1 MYTIS
6 SIARMPIVMPVRARS
21 SIMRGYTTHFQETK
35 KMSSQILKALGLNA
49 IESGTY
55 LGNGEWAK
63 TDDAGTLEV
72 VNPSDHSILG
82 RVHASSTSDYETLVV
97 RAQAAYAI
105 WRTTP
110 APRRGEAIRLC
121 GDALRKHKDALG
133 SLVALEMGKIKPEG
147 DGEVQEM
154 IDIAD
159 FAVGQSRMLYGN
171 SMHSE
176 RPGHRMSEQW
186 HPLGLIG
193 IISAFNFPV
202 AVWAWNAF
210 IAAVC
215 GDISIWKPSP
225 KTPLSAIAS
234 LKICNEALK
243 AGGFPDIFFLFN
255 DAGVELAQTFVDDH
269 RIPLISF
276 TGSTAVGRTVG
287 ERVARRMGRS
297 LLELGGNNAIIVD
310 ETADLKLAIP
320 AIVFGA
326 VGTAG
331 QRCTSTRRVLIHKSI
346 YADVLGKLVSA
357 YQQVEKKIGD
367 PTLATTLMGP
377 LNSQASVSGFLGAVD
392 KATKSGG
399 KVETGGKAL
408 GDRKGNFVLPTI
420 ISGLKNS
427 DAVVQTETFAP
438 ILYAMP
444 FDTLDQ
450 AIEMQNAVP
459 QGLSSSIFT
468 ANLKAAEAYLSSA
481 GSDCGIANVNIGTSG
496 AEIGGAFG
504 GEKETGGGRESG
516 SDAWKVYMRRQ
527 TNTINYS
534 DSLPLAQGIKFEF

>member
-1 MYTIS
+1 VTH
-6 SIARMPIVMPVRARS
+6 PVL
-21 SIMRGYTTHFQETK
+21 T
-35 KMSSQILKALGLNA
+35 ALGLRDV
-49 IESGTY
+49 ESGTY
-55 LGNGEWAK
+55 LGNGEWSK
-63 TDDAGTLEV
+63 TNDAGVIEP
-72 VNPSDHSILG
+72 VNPTDGEVLAK
-82 RVHASSTSDYETLVV
+82 VQASSQADYDLIVE
-97 RAQAAYAI
+97 RAQAAFKV

-121 GDALRKHKDALG
+121 AEALRTHKDALG
-133 SLVALEMGKIKPEG
+133 SLVALEMGKSKPEG

-154 IDIAD
+154 IDIGE
-159 FAVGQSRMLYGN
+159 FAVGLSRQLYGLT
-171 SMHSE
+171 MHSE
-176 RPGHRMSEQW
+176 RPGHRMYEQW
-186 HPLGLIG
+186 HPLGLVG

-210 IAAVC
+210 VAAVC

-225 KTPLSAIAS
+225 KTPLSAVAAM
-234 LKICNEALK
+234 KICNEALK
-243 AGGFPDIFFLFN
+243 KAGFPDIFFLFN
-255 DAGVELAQTFVDDH
+255 DAGTELASSFVDDK

-276 TGSTAVGRTVG
+276 TGSTKVGRIVG
-287 ERVARRMGRS
+287 ERVSRRMGRS

-310 ETADLKLAIP
+310 KSADLKLAIP

-331 QRCTSTRRVLIHKSI
+331 QRCTTTRRLIVHSSI
-346 YADVLGKLVSA
+346 YQDVLSRLVTA
-357 YQQVEKKIGD
+357 YKQVEKKIGD
-367 PTLATTLMGP
+367 PTDPANLMGP
-377 LNSQASVSGFLGAVD
+377 LNSRDGVDAYLDSIAQA
-392 KATKSGG
+392 KAAGG
-399 KVETGGKAL
+399 KVETGGTAIE
-408 GDRKGNFVLPTI
+408 GKGNFVLPAIVT
-420 ISGLKNS
+420 GLTN
-427 DAVVQTETFAP
+427 DAQIVQHETFAP
-438 ILYAMP
+438 ILYVMQ

-468 ANLKAAEAYLSSA
+468 QDLKAAEAYLAAS

-516 SDAWKVYMRRQ
+516 SDAWRAYMRRQ

-534 DSLPLAQGIKFEF
+534 DALPLAQGIKFDL

>member
-1 MYTIS
+1 MNGYHFASQGTCMTS
-6 SIARMPIVMPVRARS
+6 PI
-21 SIMRGYTTHFQETK
+21 F
-35 KMSSQILKALGLNA
+35 KALGLNA
-49 IESGTY
+49 VESGTY
-55 LGNGEWAK
+55 LGQGEWSK
-63 TDDAGTLEV
+63 TADAGTLEII
-72 VNPSDHSILG
+72 NPSNHDSIG
-82 RVHASSTSDYETLVV
+82 RVHAASTSDYETIIA
-97 RAQAAYAI
+97 RAQESFAI

-121 GDALRKHKDALG
+121 GEALRKHKDALG

-176 RPGHRMSEQW
+176 RPGHRMGEQW
-186 HPLGLIG
+186 HPLGLVG

-225 KTPLSAIAS
+225 KTPLSAVAS
-234 LKICNEALK
+234 LKICNAALK
-243 AGGFPDIFFLFN
+243 ANGFPDIFFLFN
-255 DAGVELAQTFVDDH
+255 DAGTELAQTFVDDK
-269 RIPLISF
+269 RVPLISF
-276 TGSTAVGRTVG
+276 TGSTHVGRLVG
-287 ERVARRMGRS
+287 ERVAQRLGRS

-310 ETADLKLAIP
+310 ESADLKLAIP

-331 QRCTSTRRVLIHKSI
+331 QRCTTTRRVFIHKSI
-346 YADVLGKLVSA
+346 YEDLLGKLVSA
-357 YQQVEKKIGD
+357 YTQVEKKIGD

-377 LNSQASVSGFLGAVD
+377 LNSQAAVAGFTAAID
-392 KATKSGG
+392 KAIAAGG

-408 GDRKGNFVLPTI
+408 ADRPGNFVLPTI
-420 ISGLKNS
+420 ISGVNNS

-438 ILYAMP
+438 ILYVMP
-444 FDTLDQ
+444 FDTLDE
-450 AIEMQNAVP
+450 AIAMQNAVP

-468 ANLKAAEAYLSSA
+468 QNMRTAEAYLSAA

-516 SDAWKVYMRRQ
+516 SDSWKAYMRRQ

-534 DSLPLAQGIKFEF
+534 DALPLAQGIKFEF